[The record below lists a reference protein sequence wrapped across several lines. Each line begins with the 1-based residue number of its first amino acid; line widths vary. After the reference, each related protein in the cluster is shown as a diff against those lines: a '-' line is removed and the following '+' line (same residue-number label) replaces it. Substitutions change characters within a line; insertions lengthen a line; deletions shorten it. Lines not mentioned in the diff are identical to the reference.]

1 MRTHIQGFALLAL
14 LIAAIWGV
22 VQLASPALGDAFG
35 EDGALQAESSGDDE
49 DTVDLT
55 SGAEPAAPLT
65 FEEIQRLQFNLFRD
79 GFFDSLDAVDG
90 QMGPNT
96 RAAMAAAATAW
107 GLDEP
112 SDRALYEHAESLFAD
127 QPFLPG

>member
-14 LIAAIWGV
+14 LIAAIWGA
-22 VQLASPALGDAFG
+22 VQLASPALGDALG
-35 EDGALQAESSGDDE
+35 EDGALQAESSE

-55 SGAEPAAPLT
+55 TESVPDAPLN
-65 FEEIQRLQFNLFRD
+65 FEEIYRLQFNLVRA
-79 GFFDSLDAVDG
+79 GFFDDLDAVDG
-90 QMGPNT
+90 YLGTNT
-96 RAAMAAAATAW
+96 RAKMGEAAIAW

-112 SDRALYEHAESLFAD
+112 SDRELYEHAESIYAD